1 MDSQNASVTARQPQ
15 RERGR
20 LRVAALLEAADQLF
34 ASKGFEATTMTEI
47 AAQAGSSIGS
57 LYQFFPT
64 KEHVADAVL
73 TDHAADLYQRMD
85 LLTQQ
90 ATQWSVADTARHL
103 FTALIQFRAAHP
115 AFAVLVEARG
125 APPVKAMGV
134 RQKMR
139 EHVLAIL
146 RLKAPDKTDEA
157 LAPVAVVV
165 LQIMKAAVA
174 LNGEEDLPT
183 RPQALDEMREMLVQW
198 LTSRLNP
205 TT

>member
-1 MDSQNASVTARQPQ
+1 MTARKPQ

-34 ASKGFEATTMTEI
+34 ASKGYEATTMTEI

-73 TDHAADLYQRMD
+73 TDHAADLYQRMTA
-85 LLTQQ
+85 LTQQ
-90 ATQWSVADTARHL
+90 AEQWSVAETAQNL
-103 FTALIQFRAAHP
+103 FSALIQFRAAHP

-139 EHVLAIL
+139 EHVLNIL
-146 RLKAPDKTDEA
+146 RLKAPERSDEA
-157 LAPVAVVV
+157 LMPVAVVV

-174 LNGEEDLPT
+174 LNSEEDLPT
-183 RPQALDEMREMLVQW
+183 RRPALDEMRDMLAFW
-198 LTSRLNP
+198 LVNRLSAGQP
-205 TT
+205 